1 MLIREKGD
9 ILTGFGTYLIDREDG
24 ENRIT
29 LTERELRNVADYVRY
44 IDLQKFVRE
53 YLIDSGY
60 SKYGIT
66 DKLISNIAK
75 IMIRKEY
82 ETTQDIDYILEEM
95 PASQVLDIL

>member
-44 IDLQKFVRE
+44 IDLQKFVKE
-53 YLIDSGY
+53 YLFDSGY
-60 SKYGIT
+60 SQYGIT

>member
-1 MLIREKGD
+1 MWIKEVKNTTP
-9 ILTGFGTYLIDREDG
+9 IKTYFVDKEDG
-24 ENRIT
+24 NGCVLYDEYEMKEI
-29 LTERELRNVADYVRY
+29 ADYVRY
-44 IDLQKFVRE
+44 IDLQKFIRE

-66 DKLISNIAK
+66 DKLISNITK